1 MCVCVCVREG
11 RRRRRG
17 GGGRRGTSSRTVTA
31 YWSKMRHLDA
41 STNTDTTLIAAVDE
55 ASFST

>member
-1 MCVCVCVREG
+1 M
-11 RRRRRG
+11 
-17 GGGRRGTSSRTVTA
+17 RGTSSRTVTA

>member
-1 MCVCVCVREG
+1 M
-11 RRRRRG
+11 
-17 GGGRRGTSSRTVTA
+17 RGTSNRMVTA